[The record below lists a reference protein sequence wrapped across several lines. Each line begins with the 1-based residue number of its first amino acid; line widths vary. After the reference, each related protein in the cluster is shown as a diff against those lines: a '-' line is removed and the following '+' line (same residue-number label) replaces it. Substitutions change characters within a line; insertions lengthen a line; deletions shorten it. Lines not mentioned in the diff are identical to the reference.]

1 MRHQPVFDP
10 CALASKR
17 ARPFTTLILLTL
29 VANGHPSRWPFFLL
43 CLWLLAGCQPQ
54 PVAMITAE
62 PVTAVA
68 PANPFLG
75 SVLVTALPVSPTM
88 TATAAA
94 VIARPASPTPI
105 PTITP
110 TATAPAT
117 NTPTVTPTPT
127 LTPTATPIGPC
138 SRRVPPDDLL
148 TLVTRQY
155 ALSRDYEPA
164 DLVPLA
170 DYFPP
175 DVTLG
180 FPNSVRQVI
189 IPSLQQLIADM
200 QAAGLAPTLISG
212 YRSYAAQSIAWTK
225 WLDREGDRGALL
237 SAPPGRSEHQ
247 LGTTV
252 DFGSPEL
259 ENEFHTYFYKTGEG
273 LWLAEHAH
281 KYGFSLSYPRRA
293 LDLTG
298 FYYEPWH
305 FRYIGVEMATYLKEV
320 DMFLTEYQ
328 LLTQPQPCVPDNNG

>member
-1 MRHQPVFDP
+1 MRP
-10 CALASKR
+10 LS
-17 ARPFTTLILLTL
+17 LTA
-29 VANGHPSRWPFFLL
+29 VVPNGHQFWWPLFLL
-43 CLWLLAGCQPQ
+43 CGWLLTACQTE
-54 PVAMITAE
+54 PVVVITAE
-62 PVTAVA
+62 AIAVVA
-68 PANPFLG
+68 PANPLLG
-75 SVLVTALPVSPTM
+75 SVLVTAVPVPATVTPTK
-88 TATAAA
+88 
-94 VIARPASPTPI
+94 IAPPP
-105 PTITP
+105 TP
-110 TATAPAT
+110 TAIPTVTQTATPVAT
-117 NTPTVTPTPT
+117 ATPTVTATPT
-127 LTPTATPIGPC
+127 ITPTATPIGPC

-175 DVTLG
+175 AVTLG

-189 IPSLQQLIADM
+189 VPSLQQLIADM

-212 YRSYAAQSIAWTK
+212 YRSYSAQSIAWNK
-225 WLDREGDRGALL
+225 WLAREGDRGAML
-237 SAPPGRSEHQ
+237 SAPPGHSEHQ

-259 ENEFHTYFYKTGEG
+259 ENEFHTYFFKTGEG

-281 KYGFSLSYPRRA
+281 KYGFTLSYPRRA
-293 LDLTG
+293 FELTG

-328 LLTQPQPCVPDNNG
+328 LLTQPEPCIPDTR